1 MDNKQSAVV
10 PFRVRSVQTGTDITE
25 NIKLKEVDVKGGT
38 PVPFFKANDNDTFT
52 VINADQDKDTLV
64 DAVFKFDVE
73 DLGQTYS
80 LEAESKVNIK
90 AYPKG
95 TLEATIVTNNGRAI
109 TGIKNAQGYFDIQ
122 AKFQGQPLSNAKFQ
136 FLSRGNE
143 FGGKATI
150 DRQEKL
156 SDNLTVRVFFTPTSD
171 SRGEMV
177 ELRILRNDAVDST
190 KEGDA
195 WIAAKTIMIFW
206 PGLMLAWPSGYDR
219 YPIGP
224 VNSVSRLYPIV
235 TYNGKVIKLNDPSL
249 VLKPVNITSQSPR
262 EVGASRFSEV
272 GRNEEYVDY
281 KITSADPAGSGE
293 TLTFTWEVK
302 YGSVSMDP
310 YPKATP
316 TLVRDQPYDAV
327 TLNSLNSLI
336 PNTKQK
342 AIFSASL
349 REGVTWMYWTPVGA
363 KFISG
368 KAILKVASNN
378 TVLETIDIAGLTPD
392 QIGRYMQEV
401 STKGVG
407 QVLVITGGIL
417 GCPRGT
423 DGKVYGV
430 TPVACQ
436 ELSIPIPEGSYDS
449 YAMPFEKLNNKDD
462 NYVIIGIKEQNSDTF
477 SGATITG
484 LKATG
489 ALERVSS
496 PSRNPDGSFA
506 INVIGNGS
514 NGEVLV
520 TADVTGPAP
529 ENRLYKYNKILKV
542 SGFDQ
547 IVITPKDVPVKV
559 WDVLSET
566 PFTVTSNGTDITS
579 QIRNLKLVP
588 NEYIIEDPDN
598 PGKWVVDT
606 APTAGATKSTFFTF
620 EVNVSGNWKP
630 KVGFGR
636 YQIGAWNGV
645 TIVASIPENLV
656 IAGVGKEGYFD
667 LDVKYKG
674 KPGADKIELDNFGT
688 RANMFQLVSQE
699 PIENNT
705 KLRVKVTGVNIGNGV
720 GNGEPA
726 INNGIP
732 TSNFKFR
739 LKGTTGDTNLN
750 SVTIPEVKC
759 FVPKDGLILYGYG
772 GGIRG
777 GAGEVLSGKVTY
789 NTTTQA
795 QTYIFLNGERIPLD
809 SPRLEVYHEVG
820 NDIRPPN
827 SGLSACQ
834 FAGGSGTTIYLRI
847 TRGYPQS
854 GAGYFNPIRFKV
866 KNPDGT
872 EVVWTSKDSSAN
884 FWVYPTNTSM
894 ANNVVVVPSGEVKPG
909 VRNKLKLTF
918 TSGGTQLTNPNV
930 ISKIIF
936 PWPEAGNAIDM
947 TQDYSL
953 VKDPNDPNA
962 YIFDFMAGT
971 TGDRIIL
978 RGGITGSNFSGIQY
992 YDGSIDVP
1000 KAALIAEPIDTEF
1013 NGVEGAETEMKF
1025 KVTLTGKPV
1034 TGAVISKGG
1043 IATGGSPASAK
1054 DFKEIGDGVY
1064 SVVVVG
1070 GGHEGKGFVTFF
1082 LFDGTTENQVPLEP
1096 IYGVIDSS
1104 NFKLDLTPTEIS
1116 GKKGDRITLTGS
1128 LTNGETN
1135 FKFDDSSVAWSF
1147 DPADTISVVSRTADT
1162 MVVQIDKEV
1171 PYDQVVPVKVQVNSR
1186 GLKTETTISVTLTG
1200 ALVVTVLE
1208 PKVDVWF
1215 STTNPPLKFML
1226 GNKDVT
1232 SSVNAISFVETSLV
1246 KHNGLKGG
1254 YQIISDKAIPTTKQ
1268 NVSYTYKYAA
1278 DTPEVNVEVPFTIN
1292 EYDGKELVL
1301 TAEVP
1306 PNYRGENGEWIM
1318 YSGGFSSMQFSGKL
1332 RGVPVGALDFVS
1344 MPVGSGYC
1352 TPSGAMT
1359 YDNASG
1365 RSTMRFDFA
1374 KVGVAYTEV
1383 IVNLKLKGTPNN
1395 EIITNV
1401 NGGPARFRLTLVDSN
1416 KPFIVSDTVPGR
1428 VTGKLGDEMPMEIIA
1443 YYNDKQVALNDPKV
1457 TISKPTDPRIEIVP
1471 GSITKNGLRL
1481 RFTEDTDVT
1490 YIGNNVG
1497 LTITYMDPKNVKQT
1511 ANTSF
1516 SFQHIPFYEKL
1527 EMVDGFQTSGEGTD
1541 TIVLTQAV
1549 KNPTK

>member
-95 TLEATIVTNNGRAI
+95 TLEATIITNNGRVI
-109 TGIKNAQGYFDIQ
+109 TGIKNAQSYFDIQ
-122 AKFQGQPLSNAKFQ
+122 AKFQGQPLSNTKFQ

-150 DRQEKL
+150 DKQEKL

-235 TYNGKVIKLNDPSL
+235 TYNGKIIKLNDPSL

-272 GRNEEYVDY
+272 GRGEEYVDY

-436 ELSIPIPEGSYDS
+436 ELSIPVPEGSYDS

-477 SGATITG
+477 SGASITG

-606 APTAGATKSTFFTF
+606 APAVGATKSTFFTF

-636 YQIGAWNGV
+636 YQIAAWNGKVFDV
-645 TIVASIPENLV
+645 TPPPQVIYATVGRPETF
-656 IAGVGKEGYFD
+656 E
-667 LDVKYKG
+667 VKATYKG
-674 KPGADKIELDNFGT
+674 KPTSDFTLKAISGDAVQYVTLNGSEPNENDTGIIVTITGKGAIVNTPTAYLFVRNGATGNVEGVDQVSFSGNFYTIVYNQGLSLTNFNSNPLNSCVYNQVKELPCTIRDGG
-688 RANMFQLVSQE
+688 RLVPCNDPSLE
-699 PIENNT
+699 IWISPGNNT
-705 KLRVKVTGVNIGNGV
+705 VNGVVVGATANSIFVRVTGNY
-720 GNGEPA
+720 
-726 INNGIP
+726 NNGTANHNKIRARYVGESGAQIDENLWFRYVSGTPAPTVQFKITDGPSTLPPNSNVKIKGNFVNTNGAAAVTNVGIIDLKYLSIP
-732 TSNFKFR
+732 TTGNAVVDTHGG
-739 LKGTTGDTNLN
+739 LKPTSTPDEFEMDISTGYTGDSMVIQGVIRSSLGLSYINTN
-750 SVTIPEVKC
+750 IPVERASINV
-759 FVPKDGLILYGYG
+759 D
-772 GGIRG
+772 
-777 GAGEVLSGKVTY
+777 LSKNDISG
-789 NTTTQA
+789 
-795 QTYIFLNGERIPLD
+795 LNGE
-809 SPRLEVYHEVG
+809 E
-820 NDIRPPN
+820 
-827 SGLSACQ
+827 
-834 FAGGSGTTIYLRI
+834 TTISFKLTKNHLGTI
-847 TRGYPQS
+847 GPVTS
-854 GAGYFNPIRFKV
+854 GKL
-866 KNPDGT
+866 
-872 EVVWTSKDSSAN
+872 
-884 FWVYPTNTSM
+884 
-894 ANNVVVVPSGEVKPG
+894 SGE
-909 VRNKLKLTF
+909 
-918 TSGGTQLTNPNV
+918 
-930 ISKIIF
+930 
-936 PWPEAGNAIDM
+936 M
-947 TQDYSL
+947 T
-953 VKDPNDPNA
+953 
-962 YIFDFMAGT
+962 
-971 TGDRIIL
+971 
-978 RGGITGSNFSGIQY
+978 
-992 YDGSIDVP
+992 
-1000 KAALIAEPIDTEF
+1000 
-1013 NGVEGAETEMKF
+1013 
-1025 KVTLTGKPV
+1025 V
-1034 TGAVISKGG
+1034 TGAIG
-1043 IATGGSPASAK
+1043 SAK
-1054 DFKEIGDGVY
+1054 DFTEIGDGTYAIIV
-1064 SVVVVG
+1064 S
-1070 GGHEGKGFVTFF
+1070 GKGVAGEGSVDFKITAAGETDDVSI
-1082 LFDGTTENQVPLEP
+1082 PLVA
-1096 IYGVIDSS
+1096 IIDNT

-1135 FKFDDSSVAWSF
+1135 FKFDDVSVGWSF
-1147 DPADTISVVSRTADT
+1147 DPADTISLISRTADT

-1186 GLKTETTISVTLTG
+1186 GLKTETTINVTLTG

-1226 GNKDVT
+1226 GDKDVT

-1268 NVSYTYKYAA
+1268 NVSYKYKYTA

-1306 PNYRGENGEWIM
+1306 SNYRGENGEWIM

-1359 YDNASG
+1359 YDSGSG

-1395 EIITNV
+1395 EIVTNV

-1471 GSITKNGLRL
+1471 GSITKNGLKL

-1490 YIGNNVG
+1490 YIGSNVG
-1497 LTITYMDPKNVKQT
+1497 LTITYVDPKNVKQT